1 MTAEFSEDK
10 YKLAHHKYLIEN
22 LRVQLDVTFNK
33 DPNNPA
39 MPATQKH
46 PQIVGDVIIGGK
58 CSNYS
63 GDGKQNDAAASSS
76 GPAAPMKFSLYQ
88 PQMLR
93 ILKTLEIIGFYNEF
107 KEAAL
112 KQFRDAK
119 LDQGK

>member
-1 MTAEFSEDK
+1 MTAEFSDDK

-33 DPNNPA
+33 HPNNPA

-46 PQIVGDVIIGGK
+46 PQIVGDIRIGGK
-58 CSNYS
+58 GSNDS
-63 GDGKQNDAAASSS
+63 GDGKPNEKAASSS
-76 GPAAPMKFSLYQ
+76 APPAPMRFSLYQ

-112 KQFRDAK
+112 AQFREAK